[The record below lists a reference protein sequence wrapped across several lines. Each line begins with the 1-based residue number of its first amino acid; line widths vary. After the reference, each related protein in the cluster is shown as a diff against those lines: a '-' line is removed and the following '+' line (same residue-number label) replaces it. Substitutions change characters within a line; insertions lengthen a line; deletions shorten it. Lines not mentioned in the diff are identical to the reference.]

1 LFKGLENARMSG
13 VEFWPLTAYI
23 LKTQYPMEV
32 EK

>member
-1 LFKGLENARMSG
+1 LENARMSG
-13 VEFWPLTAYI
+13 VEFWPPTVYT